1 MEQRW
6 KKILNSKDSR
16 LPAFNPS
23 QSIKPTCII
32 IKLLKCYIWLNGRR
46 VCFIYL
52 VYPPCPV
59 MSVIIKMEWI
69 VTFSVYVYIY
79 IGIYTYI
86 YMHTVRNFSFF
97 NSTGSISPFS
107 LHFNVLKK
115 KKKDIMDFPNRNAS
129 LLLCPF
135 CFALL
140 NS

>member
-115 KKKDIMDFPNRNAS
+115 KKKGHYGFSKQKCFTPIMPI
-129 LLLCPF
+129 LLCS
-135 CFALL
+135 LK
-140 NS
+140 